1 MSDSANLMN
10 RPQTIVSIAAALE
23 PGDLIGYSC
32 KTAEF
37 STRWLQSPTVTTGII
52 WDIHTWG
59 IQCVPQDD
67 DRSTVL
73 IAVQWHELY
82 TPF

>member
-1 MSDSANLMN
+1 MN
-10 RPQTIVSIAAALE
+10 CSQAITPIIAGLE

-32 KTAEF
+32 KPAGKLM
-37 STRWLQSPTVTTGII
+37 RWLQSPTIATGIV
-52 WDIHTWG
+52 WNIHAWG

-67 DRSTVL
+67 DCLTLV
-73 IAVQWHELY
+73 AVQWHELC

>member
-1 MSDSANLMN
+1 MN
-10 RPQTIVSIAAALE
+10 RSQTIVSIAAALE

-32 KTAEF
+32 KTARF
-37 STRWLQSPTVTTGII
+37 TVRWLQSPTITTGII
-52 WDIHTWG
+52 WDIHAWG

-67 DRSTVL
+67 DRSKLLV
-73 IAVQWHELY
+73 AVQWYELC